1 MCVYTF
7 EYISICKKVL
17 GQMKKEKR
25 VKREKTGFIC
35 DFEYFMKNSC
45 EKCRLSRLCEEYE
58 KGCRDER
65 RNVRKDK
72 RSMVG

>member
-1 MCVYTF
+1 
-7 EYISICKKVL
+7 
-17 GQMKKEKR
+17 MKKEKR

-58 KGCRDER
+58 KGCNNERKDR
-65 RNVRKDK
+65 RNKSKNRKEEN
-72 RSMVG
+72 S